1 VERFINIL
9 VIDNNPINI
18 NGLRDMLTGG
28 GNNLI
33 FCENEES
40 ALPILEKRKIGII
53 LVNIERQS
61 VNGFEL
67 LQRLKSNP
75 NSEEAYKI
83 VISEST
89 SSGARLVKGLRE
101 GAVDYLSSPFN
112 PNLVK
117 AKIEVFKTLYFKDRR
132 INQLLGNIFPQNVLS
147 DLNTTGKFSPKR
159 IEEGVVLFTDFVAF
173 SKIAKHQ
180 KPMELLHHLEEY
192 FNKFDEIVER
202 YELEKVKTIGD
213 AYMALAGVNES
224 NKKPAVRASLAA
236 IEMRDYII
244 NRKQLALATN
254 QEFWEIRI
262 GIHSGPLVAGIIGSK
277 KISFDVWGDT
287 VNIAARAEQNSEANN
302 ISITDR
308 IAGHVLPYF
317 DLTHRGE
324 IEIKYGGQVD
334 MFFLERLK
342 SNFSLFEEGKLPNSK
357 LRKGCDLVTMDFDF
371 ARRFILNKLKSSLPD
386 ELEYHDIKH
395 TLNVERSAERIASL
409 EGVEGE
415 ELILLKTAVL
425 FHDSGFIFTYEKN
438 EDLAIKLIKK
448 ELPNFGYSDKQIK
461 EITKIIKSTTREIEP
476 VSLLEKI
483 MCDADHDYL
492 GRADYHVVATR
503 LRIELEGK
511 KRVMSDLEWI
521 DFQLNYLENVHVFY
535 TETAKNI
542 RERGKQLRIQELKDE
557 RAEITS

>member
-1 VERFINIL
+1 
-9 VIDNNPINI
+9 
-18 NGLRDMLTGG
+18 MLTGG

-33 FCENEES
+33 FCEDEES
-40 ALPILEKRKIGII
+40 ALPILEKRTIGII
-53 LVNIERQS
+53 LLNIERKS
-61 VNGFEL
+61 VDGFEM

-75 NSEEAYKI
+75 HSEEAYKI

-132 INQLLGNIFPQNVLS
+132 INQLLANIFPQNVLN

-173 SKIAKHQ
+173 SKIAKER
-180 KPMELLHHLEEY
+180 KPMELLHQLEEY
-192 FNKFDEIVER
+192 FNKFDQIVER
-202 YELEKVKTIGD
+202 YDLEKVKTIGD
-213 AYMALAGVNES
+213 AYMALAGVNEP
-224 NKKPAVRASLAA
+224 NKKPAVRACLAA
-236 IEMRDYII
+236 LEMRDYII

-254 QEFWEIRI
+254 QDYWEIRI

-287 VNIAARAEQNSEANN
+287 VNIAARAEQNSEADN

-317 DLTHRGE
+317 NLTHRGE

-334 MFFLERLK
+334 MFFLENLK
-342 SNFSLFEEGKLPNSK
+342 QKFSLFEEGKLANSK

-371 ARRFILNKLKSSLPD
+371 ARRFILNKLKSTLPD
-386 ELEYHDIKH
+386 ELVYHDIKH

-425 FHDSGFIFTYEKN
+425 FHDAGFIYTYEKN
-438 EDLAIKLIKK
+438 EELAIQMIQK
-448 ELPNFGYSDKQIK
+448 ELPNFGYTEEQIS
-461 EITKIIKSTTREIEP
+461 EVTKIVESTMREVEP

-492 GRADYHVVATR
+492 GRADYHVVANR
-503 LRIELEGK
+503 LRIELEVRNK
-511 KRVMSDLEWI
+511 KMTDLEWI
-521 DFQLNYLENVHVFY
+521 DFQLNYLEKVHVFY
-535 TETAKNI
+535 TDTAKNI
-542 RERGKQLRIQELKDE
+542 RERGKQLRIQELKNQK
-557 RAEITS
+557 AEISS

>member
-1 VERFINIL
+1 MERFINIL

-18 NGLRDMLTGG
+18 NGLRAMLSGG

-33 FCENEES
+33 FCEDEEL
-40 ALPILEKRKIGII
+40 AIPILEKRKIGII
-53 LVNIERQS
+53 LINIERQS

-67 LQRLKSNP
+67 LQRLSSNP
-75 NSEEAYKI
+75 NSTEAYKI

-132 INQLLGNIFPQNVLS
+132 INQLLGNIFPQNVLT

-180 KPMELLHHLEEY
+180 KPMELLHRLEEY
-192 FNKFDEIVER
+192 FNKFDEIIER
-202 YELEKVKTIGD
+202 YDLEKVKTIGD
-213 AYMALAGVNES
+213 AYMALAGVNEP
-224 NKKPAVRASLAA
+224 NKKPAVRACLAA
-236 IEMRDYII
+236 LEMRDYII

-334 MFFLERLK
+334 MFFLEKLK
-342 SNFSLFEEGKLPNSK
+342 PKFSLFKEGKLANSK

-371 ARRFILNKLKSSLPD
+371 ARKFILNKLKSSLPD
-386 ELEYHDIKH
+386 ELVYHDIKH
-395 TLNVERSAERIASL
+395 TLNVERSAERLANL

-425 FHDSGFIFTYEKN
+425 FHDAGFIFTYEKN
-438 EDLAIKLIKK
+438 EDLAIKLIEN
-448 ELPNFGYSDKQIK
+448 ELPSYGYSDEQIK
-461 EITKIIKSTTREIEP
+461 KIAKIIKSTTREVEP
-476 VSLLEKI
+476 QTLLEKI

-492 GRADYHVVATR
+492 GRADYHVVANR
-503 LRIELEGK
+503 LRTELETQNRG
-511 KRVMSDLEWI
+511 MTDLEWI
-521 DFQLNYLENVHVFY
+521 EFQLNYLEKVHEFY

-542 RERGKQLRIQELKDE
+542 RERGKQLRIQELKNE
-557 RAEITS
+557 WAEINS

>member
-1 VERFINIL
+1 MERFINIL

-18 NGLRDMLTGG
+18 NGLRAMLTGG

-33 FCENEES
+33 FCKDEES

-75 NSEEAYKI
+75 HSEEAYKI

-132 INQLLGNIFPQNVLS
+132 INQLLGNIFPQNVLN
-147 DLNTTGKFSPKR
+147 DLNATGKFSPKR

-173 SKIAKHQ
+173 SKIAKHH
-180 KPMELLHHLEEY
+180 KPMELLHQLEEY
-192 FNKFDEIVER
+192 FNKFDEIIER
-202 YELEKVKTIGD
+202 YDLEKVKTIGD
-213 AYMALAGVNES
+213 AYMALAGVNEP
-224 NKKPAVRASLAA
+224 NKKPAVRACMAA
-236 IEMRDYII
+236 LEMRDYII

-254 QEFWEIRI
+254 QNFWEIRI

-287 VNIAARAEQNSEANN
+287 VNIAARAEQNSEPNN

-334 MFFLERLK
+334 MFFLENLK
-342 SNFSLFEEGKLPNSK
+342 QKFSLFDEGKLANSK
-357 LRKGCDLVTMDFDF
+357 LRKICDLVTMDFDF

-386 ELEYHDIKH
+386 ELVYHDIKH

-415 ELILLKTAVL
+415 DLIILKTAVL
-425 FHDSGFIFTYEKN
+425 FHDAGFIFTYDKN
-438 EDLAIKLIKK
+438 EELAIKLIKK
-448 ELPNFGYSDKQIK
+448 ELPNFGYSEEQI
-461 EITKIIKSTTREIEP
+461 EAITKIIKSTTREVEP

-492 GRADYHVVATR
+492 GRADYHVVANR
-503 LRIELEGK
+503 LRIELAGRNRE
-511 KRVMSDLEWI
+511 MTDLEWI
-521 DFQLNYLENVHVFY
+521 DFQLNYLENIHVFY

-542 RERGKQLRIQELKDE
+542 RERGKQLRIQELKNE
-557 RAEITS
+557 RAEVNK

>member
-1 VERFINIL
+1 
-9 VIDNNPINI
+9 
-18 NGLRDMLTGG
+18 
-28 GNNLI
+28 LI
-33 FCENEES
+33 FCEDEES

-75 NSEEAYKI
+75 HSEEAYKI

-132 INQLLGNIFPQNVLS
+132 INQLLGNIFPQNVLN

-180 KPMELLHHLEEY
+180 KPMELLHQLEEY
-192 FNKFDEIVER
+192 FNKFDEIIER

-213 AYMALAGVNES
+213 AYMALAGVNEP
-224 NKKPAVRASLAA
+224 NKKPAIRACLAA
-236 IEMRDYII
+236 LEMRNYII
-244 NRKQLALATN
+244 NRKQLAMATG
-254 QEFWEIRI
+254 QEYWEIRI

-334 MFFLERLK
+334 MFFLENLK
-342 SNFSLFEEGKLPNSK
+342 SKFSLFEEGKLANSK
-357 LRKGCDLVTMDFDF
+357 LRKICDLVTMDFDF

-386 ELEYHDIKH
+386 ELVYHDIKH
-395 TLNVERSAERIASL
+395 TLNVERSAERIANL

-415 ELILLKTAVL
+415 ELIILKTAVL
-425 FHDSGFIFTYEKN
+425 FHDAGFIFTYEKN
-438 EDLAIKLIKK
+438 EELAIKLIKK
-448 ELPNFGYSDKQIK
+448 ELPNFGYTDKQIK
-461 EITKIIKSTTREIEP
+461 EITKIIQSTTREVEP
-476 VSLLEKI
+476 ESLLEKI

-492 GRADYHVVATR
+492 GRADYHVVANR
-503 LRIELEGK
+503 LRIELAGRNRE
-511 KRVMSDLEWI
+511 MTDLDWI

-542 RERGKQLRIQELKDE
+542 RERGKQLRVQELKNE
-557 RAEITS
+557 RAEISS

>member
-1 VERFINIL
+1 MERFINIL

-18 NGLRDMLTGG
+18 NGLRAMLTGG

-33 FCENEES
+33 FCEDEES

-53 LVNIERQS
+53 LINIERQS

-132 INQLLGNIFPQNVLS
+132 INQLLANIFPQNVLD
-147 DLNTTGKFSPKR
+147 DLNSTGKFSPKR
-159 IEEGVVLFTDFVAF
+159 IEEGIVLFTDFVAF

-180 KPMELLHHLEEY
+180 KPMELLHQLEEY

-202 YELEKVKTIGD
+202 FDLEKVKTIGD
-213 AYMALAGVNES
+213 AYMALAGVTES
-224 NKKPAVRASLAA
+224 SKKPAVRACLAA

-262 GIHSGPLVAGIIGSK
+262 GVHSGPLVAGIIGSK

-287 VNIAARAEQNSEANN
+287 VNIAARAEQNSLANN

-342 SNFSLFEEGKLPNSK
+342 PEFSLFEEGKLANSK
-357 LRKGCDLVTMDFDF
+357 LRKVCDLVTMDFGF
-371 ARRFILNKLKSSLPD
+371 ARKFILNKLKSSLPD
-386 ELEYHDIKH
+386 ELVYHDIKH
-395 TLNVERSAERIASL
+395 TLNVERSAERLAGL

-438 EDLAIKLIKK
+438 EKLAIELCEK
-448 ELPNFGYSDKQIK
+448 ELPNYGYTKKQINLV
-461 EITKIIKSTTREIEP
+461 TKIILSTTREVKP
-476 VSLLEKI
+476 KSLLEKI

-492 GRADYHVVATR
+492 GRADYHVVANR
-503 LRIELEGK
+503 LRIELEEQNKG
-511 KRVMSDLEWI
+511 MSNLEWI
-521 DFQLNYLENVHVFY
+521 DFQLNYLENIHVFY

-542 RERGKQLRIQELKDE
+542 RERGKQLRIQELKE
-557 RAEITS
+557 QKAEITS